1 MTTPRENVYK
11 ILFSCALGII
21 VTGAGIWLMLGAH
34 SVSRI
39 EMEAYVA
46 GVTKLSTT
54 VDTLSLRVQD
64 LTTQIAVLNVRLE
77 TQGTLPSSPRSGP

>member
-1 MTTPRENVYK
+1 MIN
-11 ILFSCALGII
+11 SMSSI

-46 GVTKLSTT
+46 GEMEGVTKLSTT